1 MPTVKADINREERIR
16 NRVEILGT
24 IVLSVASLAIT
35 WCSYQS
41 SLWNGIQTISLIEA
55 NTYDMQALEKT
66 TLLEQQQEIDANAV
80 MNFANAVIDRNQGR
94 IKFYLEHGRPEM
106 SKIFSEWLNTDP
118 LNNPNAPVHPM
129 ATKEYWEL
137 TAKSRNEQSELKR
150 KAIEYKDHGLKANL
164 HSDNY
169 ILYTVIFGMVLFIN
183 GISSKITNVRLMRLF
198 SFVSAI
204 ICLIGLV
211 TLLTRQPITMPG

>member
-1 MPTVKADINREERIR
+1 VKVDINRDERIR

-24 IVLSVASLAIT
+24 IVLSVSTLAIT

-55 NTYDMQALEKT
+55 NTYDMRALEKT
-66 TLLEQQQEIDANAV
+66 TMLEQQQEIDATAV

-106 SKIFSEWLNTDP
+106 SKIFSDWLRTDP
-118 LNNPNAPVHPM
+118 LNNPNAPIHPM
-129 ATKEYWEL
+129 ATKEYLEL
-137 TAKSRNEQSELKR
+137 NAKSTNEQSELKR
-150 KAIEYKDHGLKANL
+150 KAIEYKDRGLRANL

-183 GISSKITNVRLMRLF
+183 GISAKITNITLTRLF
-198 SFVSAI
+198 SVASAI
-204 ICLIGLV
+204 ICLIAIVNLF
-211 TLLTRQPITMPG
+211 TRQPITVPG